1 MRYALRAGRA
11 DACSGRGR
19 HPGDIQPDGKRQ
31 IVTYRIQIFHP
42 ESGFYINTN
51 HISDDLAALRKLADS
66 KLFWGVRIRIA
77 DEANEMIYEPE
88 LVEKGELSV
97 EDLASILDVPIGS
110 WEVLNELQDFDH
122 GDDPDD
128 FR

>member
-1 MRYALRAGRA
+1 M
-11 DACSGRGR
+11 
-19 HPGDIQPDGKRQ
+19 
-31 IVTYRIQIFHP
+31 TYRIQIFHP